1 MNRGRVSRKYR
12 NYRRGASNVV
22 DMCLRY
28 FHFGHHRITC
38 RKEPIVTCGK
48 CFRAYY
54 FSTECP
60 CNHNDTDGMT
70 FRLVGGEPFPRPC
83 IDVMIGNNNYE
94 ALINQSKSRTTI
106 NSEVFNYI
114 NFLKEQ
120 SNLPAVSSNE
130 IIHFNIKRRQKE
142 VMVEIETDKHQTNPI
157 IIGMEFLTKTGF
169 ELRIDKV
176 SVNQCSPVLE
186 SPTTINFLYNLEQGK
201 CCGLGWKQKN
211 YQCTINT
218 KKETK
223 HYFKKSLALLLIMNI
238 ITILRF
244 QNMFLKTQFHNKS
257 IAMRMSWTYIPT
269 QMIWIIFNLLLFFF
283 YFGLIYCLQTKRTN
297 EFILENS
304 HKNWRIE
311 I

>member
-22 DMCLRY
+22 DMCLRC

-38 RKEPIVTCGK
+38 RKEPIVTCGN

-70 FRLVGGEPFPRPC
+70 LRLVGGEPFPRPC

-201 CCGLGWKQKN
+201 MLRSWLE
-211 YQCTINT
+211 T
-218 KKETK
+218 KKLPMYNKYEK
-223 HYFKKSLALLLIMNI
+223 GNQALLQEEARVI
-238 ITILRF
+238 ID
-244 QNMFLKTQFHNKS
+244 NEYHNN
-257 IAMRMSWTYIPT
+257 P
-269 QMIWIIFNLLLFFF
+269 QVP
-283 YFGLIYCLQTKRTN
+283 
-297 EFILENS
+297 EHVLEDPVS
-304 HKNWRIE
+304 QQVDSDADVLDLHTDTDDLDHF
-311 I
+311 